1 MSTPPAIPEPEAG
14 ATAPDATTPDAL
26 HDPQADATAPPGPC
40 PAARPLRADAARN
53 RLKVLDAARAAFA
66 QDGRDAQMDDIARR
80 AGVGV
85 GTVYRHFPTK
95 ESLAQAM
102 VQQRFEQILAF
113 IRDELLVDPDPWR
126 ALERSFEFCGS
137 MQERDRGYAELVASV
152 AGSGPLVGGGPV
164 GPAGDQVEEMLDLT
178 EQLLARAHAA
188 GVVRADLKAT
198 DMPPFYAALASIVQ
212 AGVVNWRRYVAIV
225 LDGLRARPGERDG

>member
-1 MSTPPAIPEPEAG
+1 MSTRSPKSRPEAG
-14 ATAPDATTPDAL
+14 AAPCAK
-26 HDPQADATAPPGPC
+26 
-40 PAARPLRADAARN
+40 PLRADAARN

-137 MQERDRGYAELVASV
+137 MQERDRGYAELVSSI
-152 AGSGPLVGGGPV
+152 AGGAPIVGGGPV
-164 GPAGDQVEEMLDLT
+164 GPAAGQVEQMIALT

-188 GVVRADLKAT
+188 GVVRADLRAA

-212 AGVVNWRRYVAIV
+212 AGVIGWRRYVEIV
-225 LDGLRARPGERDG
+225 LDGIRAQPAEH